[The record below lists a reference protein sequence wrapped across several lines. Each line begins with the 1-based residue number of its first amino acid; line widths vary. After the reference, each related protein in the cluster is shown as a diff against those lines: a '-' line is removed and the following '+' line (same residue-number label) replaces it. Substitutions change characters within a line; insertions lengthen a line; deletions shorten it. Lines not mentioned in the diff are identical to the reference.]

1 MTDKTRYPGFS
12 RTNPANVLLAR
23 AVWCVMVQEH
33 SGIEID
39 APLDLVSALGLV
51 TALTYS
57 VTILTSTVHAQN
69 LCIAASSCHDSSES

>member
-1 MTDKTRYPGFS
+1 
-12 RTNPANVLLAR
+12 
-23 AVWCVMVQEH
+23 MVQEH

-57 VTILTSTVHAQN
+57 VTILASTVHTQN
-69 LCIAASSCHDSSES
+69 LCIAALVRTVRRVLVFKACCCVLL